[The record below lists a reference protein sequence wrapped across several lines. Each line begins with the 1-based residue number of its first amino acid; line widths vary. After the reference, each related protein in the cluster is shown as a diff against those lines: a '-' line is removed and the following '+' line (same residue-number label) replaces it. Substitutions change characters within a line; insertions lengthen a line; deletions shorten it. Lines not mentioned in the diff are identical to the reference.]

1 MSPLVALSVSIAL
14 LGGIATMLYQ
24 WQGLLIW
31 AGFIAWAAFFG
42 AGGDTAALKKTIA
55 GNVFGAIVAWV
66 AWVILLSWPI
76 EGSWWI
82 PRNGVVVAVT
92 VLILGLASRVELLSN
107 LPANVYGYAATFAA
121 KSVVGRDVPGVAQVT
136 GLHLDNP
143 VINVTLSMV
152 GGALLGLASAK
163 LAGALTAKKA

>member
-1 MSPLVALSVSIAL
+1 MSQLAALSVSIAF
-14 LGGIATMLYQ
+14 LGGIATILYQ

-42 AGGDTAALKKTIA
+42 AGGDAAALKKTIA
-55 GNVFGAIVAWV
+55 GCVFGAIIAWV
-66 AWVILLSWPI
+66 AWMILLSWPV
-76 EGSWWI
+76 EGWLWM

-92 VLILGLASRVELLSN
+92 VLILGLASRVELLSH
-107 LPANVYGYAATFAA
+107 LPASVYGYAATFAA
-121 KSVVGRDVPGVAQVT
+121 KSVVARETVGTAQLT

-143 VINVTLSMV
+143 LINVALSMV

-163 LAGALTAKKA
+163 LAGALKKA